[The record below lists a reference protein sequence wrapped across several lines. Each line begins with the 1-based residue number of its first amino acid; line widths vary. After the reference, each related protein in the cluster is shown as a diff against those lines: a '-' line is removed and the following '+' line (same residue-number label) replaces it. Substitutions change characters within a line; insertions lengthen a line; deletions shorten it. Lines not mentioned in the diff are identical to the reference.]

1 MSRIGSK
8 PISLPNG
15 VDASV
20 NDRVVSVKGPKGSLT
35 VALHPAVTATVHPA
49 GHEGATERVIAVSVN
64 KPDVVAERA
73 LWGLSRQLIANAV
86 AGVQKPYEKSLEF
99 VGVGYKV
106 SMAGKNVHMDLG
118 FSHPI
123 DYPLPEGIE
132 GKTEKQILT
141 ISGIDKKM
149 VGEVSAQIR
158 RLRPPEPYKGK
169 GIKYTDEVIRRK
181 AGKTAKTAA

>member
-8 PISLPNG
+8 PIPLPNG

-20 NDRVVSVKGPKGSLT
+20 NDRVVSVKGPKGALT
-35 VALHPAVTATVHPA
+35 VTLHPTVTATLHPA
-49 GHEGATERVIAVSVN
+49 GHEGVAERVIAVTVS
-64 KPDVVAERA
+64 KPDNVSERA

-86 AGVQKPYEKSLEF
+86 TGVQKPYEKSLEF

-106 SMAGKNVHMDLG
+106 NMAGKSVHMDVG

-123 DYPLPEGIE
+123 DFPLPDGIE
-132 GKTEKQILT
+132 GKAEKQILT

-149 VGEVSAQIR
+149 VGEMAAQIR

-169 GIKYTDEVIRRK
+169 GIKYTDEVVRRK